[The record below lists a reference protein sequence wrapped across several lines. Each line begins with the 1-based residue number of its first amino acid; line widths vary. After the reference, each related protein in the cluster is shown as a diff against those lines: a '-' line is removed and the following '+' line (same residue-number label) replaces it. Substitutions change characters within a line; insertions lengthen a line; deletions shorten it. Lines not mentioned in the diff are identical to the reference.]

1 MSETEQMYSAKE
13 VATALGVGAAMLR
26 RYAATYERLTGSE
39 VEIHKRDGRLFTQS
53 QLDTLLAARAV
64 VQRQDMSVDAALE
77 TVLRS
82 PEMALAARA
91 GAGASV
97 DTLALTEALRASV
110 TEPLLSELSSI
121 KAEMAALRSEM
132 RDRGSAASTRPV
144 VFGAEEWAT
153 EPVEAPG
160 ATQASRGDA
169 DGPIVRVARWLERRV
184 RGGRG

>member
-26 RYAATYERLTGSE
+26 RYAATYEKLTGSE
-39 VEIHKRDGRLFTQS
+39 IVTHKRDGRLFTQE
-53 QLDTLLAARAV
+53 QLDTLVAARAV

-82 PEMALAARA
+82 PETALAARA

-121 KAEMAALRSEM
+121 RAELEALRRAAD
-132 RDRGSAASTRPV
+132 RDRQLEPSAKQV
-144 VFGAEEWAT
+144 DT
-153 EPVEAPG
+153 E
-160 ATQASRGDA
+160 QH
-169 DGPIVRVARWLERRV
+169 GPIVRFALWLEHTV
-184 RGGRG
+184 KAISKGGDK